1 MDGCWFAAAVHQ
13 LLTATYPRF
22 SCTFVVF
29 AVDTTVLTLLQI
41 PSTGESSCSIW
52 RLPWIRDASFSN
64 TPKWQILGLPHYI
77 PIDLHQILSRVFYP
91 QILHQLHQLQPS
103 TWIGMSRSNWSPP
116 ATRQDTIK
124 GQPTLLGEA
133 IASILLG
140 IDDVRDGIR
149 TLQAMADGN
158 RPQHN
163 WLVVCRE
170 SVIIS

>member
-13 LLTATYPRF
+13 LLTTTYPRF

-64 TPKWQILGLPHYI
+64 TPKWQILGLPHHI

-91 QILHQLHQLQPS
+91 QILHQLHHLTHISAGPGRTGRPLLRARIPS
-103 TWIGMSRSNWSPP
+103 RANPRCWGKPLPVSCW
-116 ATRQDTIK
+116 
-124 GQPTLLGEA
+124 
-133 IASILLG
+133 ASMMC
-140 IDDVRDGIR
+140 
-149 TLQAMADGN
+149 AMASAPY
-158 RPQHN
+158 RP
-163 WLVVCRE
+163 WLME
-170 SVIIS
+170 MDPNTTGWWFAENQL